1 MKKYISR
8 FILILLLLVLCFS
21 SASVAHADTAAN
33 AFDDTYVLSDL
44 AGAVIDGK
52 TFNKADFPANAKG
65 EQRLLNFSEYSFS
78 TKAEYQRY
86 FGLYLY
92 FYNPAG
98 KQILDHQLN
107 TVQLAVTYS
116 GETPTAYRK
125 FKLKLCSYTADNL
138 FYKFKVEDTVD
149 IFSRVALTPDA
160 RRYDLSGIEVFYT
173 GATNAKDCKIGG
185 TWKFSGYAK
194 GCHTSSL
201 DASTLNSVSD
211 ELQTA
216 VLDDLQFTYYRTWK
230 STEWAEQLTSVY
242 FSVDKTLV
250 DQFDSLYS
258 IQAEAYKYLTA
269 PIVCIYDKYIAGT
282 NSLFVNYDKVYGD
295 LYDQRGKVMGG
306 DGAWVGWEQMPI
318 DGVSPYVRYNLDNGR
333 VGLSIDK
340 LAWVKQV
347 SSKSDFTVSSSKL
360 LDYMANYSS
369 TYGKTI
375 QGKYS
380 ADLFA
385 DKYYSYH
392 ANYPT
397 FSSGYLPLDIT
408 CDDSFTLVGSSAK
421 ATFWQLLFNNWDN
434 DAAQSMSP
442 IETVTSADIARLS
455 NEEIAARYY
464 VAANDVDTFCATV
477 RRNTQANRVTYVF
490 RFDVSDYYTTEVL
503 NLYGIVGY
511 MAQEAAYLDFDII
524 SLGYSKDNVVTYVP
538 AVCSP
543 IDIIAAAEGGNG
555 TATGKDDPINLIK
568 LILMVVSLVLLV
580 LLIFW
585 LAKKIRGLRAK

>member
-21 SASVAHADTAAN
+21 STSVAHADTAAN

-52 TFNKADFPANAKG
+52 TFNKADFPANSKG
-65 EQRLLNFSEYSFS
+65 EQRLLVLSEYSFS

-107 TVQLAVTYS
+107 TVQLAVTYN

-138 FYKFKVEDTVD
+138 FYKFKVENVTD
-149 IFSRVALTPDA
+149 IFSRVALTPDT

-194 GCHTSSL
+194 GCHASSM

-269 PIVCIYDKYIAGT
+269 PIVNIYTENVLGINGWLINYDKLYDDLYSQRGRVMNGDGEWFGWDT
-282 NSLFVNYDKVYGD
+282 RVVGYNSLF
-295 LYDQRGKVMGG
+295 
-306 DGAWVGWEQMPI
+306 
-318 DGVSPYVRYNLDNGR
+318 YVTYNHVASSVEFSL
-333 VGLSIDK
+333 DK
-340 LAWVKQV
+340 LAWVQQV
-347 SSKSDFTVSSSKL
+347 SSKNDFTVSSSRL
-360 LDYMANYSS
+360 LDYMADYSA

-455 NEEIAARYY
+455 NEEIAAKYY

-477 RRNTQANRVTYVF
+477 RRNTQSNRVTYVF
-490 RFDVSDYYTTEVL
+490 RFDVSDYYTTAVL

-524 SLGYSKDNVVTYVP
+524 SLGYSKGNVVTYVP

-543 IDIIAAAEGGNG
+543 IDIIAAVEPG
-555 TATGKDDPINLIK
+555 TDIATDGDEINLIK